1 MKKKVTRILAMIM
14 MATLVITGALMS
26 PIGKMKV
33 EAAVGNVYATNLNIG
48 DYIEAGDTVEVGWN
62 QQTSTARG
70 DLMYRVN
77 GVVVSL
83 NERILGGTSG
93 TITFSQLQQ
102 FAPGYDYYKVIDK
115 QLVLQG
121 LYDVL
126 IEGVS
131 GTPGATSTSSN
142 SGSVCSHTYEWVE
155 TEAAT
160 DTTDAKLAYK
170 CSRCGH
176 IDMWMTEANSAYIKT
191 NREAADKIA
200 KAPSNGTVKLET
212 GNWTSFYRNVI
223 DALAKRPDVTVVITY
238 NDEQHNR
245 KCITIPAGTDLT
257 GYIDDKGYTGYKFLI
272 SKLGET
278 PYHWGK

>member
-1 MKKKVTRILAMIM
+1 MQHENKDVESMRESMMKIHDAGQYLLSIINDSLDYQRIGAGGLKLEPEIVRTEQMVKSITELAIHANKDKKVDVRKVGCVVTWAENGKIGVDDFIKSDMFQYDAVLMDIRMPVMNGLEASKAIRRMDRSDAKSVPIIAMTANAYEDDIR
-14 MATLVITGALMS
+14 AST
-26 PIGKMKV
+26 
-33 EAAVGNVYATNLNIG
+33 
-48 DYIEAGDTVEVGWN
+48 EAG
-62 QQTSTARG
+62 
-70 DLMYRVN
+70 MN
-77 GVVVSL
+77 GYLTKPFNPQKS
-83 NERILGGTSG
+83 
-93 TITFSQLQQ
+93 
-102 FAPGYDYYKVIDK
+102 
-115 QLVLQG
+115 
-121 LYDVL
+121 
-126 IEGVS
+126 
-131 GTPGATSTSSN
+131 
-142 SGSVCSHTYEWVE
+142 
-155 TEAAT
+155 
-160 DTTDAKLAYK
+160 
-170 CSRCGH
+170 
-176 IDMWMTEANSAYIKT
+176 